1 MNEKIRVG
9 DEVKLRSDL
18 IVGNVYGG
26 ISLLPGMKA
35 WFNKRETAFV
45 IGTAIGVA
53 WFKDDKKS
61 SGSFFYSFE
70 MLEKV

>member
-1 MNEKIRVG
+1 MEKIRVG
-9 DEVKLRSDL
+9 DEVKLKSDL
-18 IVGNVYGG
+18 IVGNHYGG
-26 ISLLPGMKA
+26 ICLLSGMKA
-35 WFNKRETAFV
+35 WFDKHKSAFV
-45 IGTAIGVA
+45 IGTAMDVA

>member
-18 IVGNVYGG
+18 IVGNMYGG

-35 WFNKRETAFV
+35 WFDNHKTAFV
-45 IGTAIGVA
+45 IGTAMGVA

-61 SGSFFYSFE
+61 SVSCFYSFE